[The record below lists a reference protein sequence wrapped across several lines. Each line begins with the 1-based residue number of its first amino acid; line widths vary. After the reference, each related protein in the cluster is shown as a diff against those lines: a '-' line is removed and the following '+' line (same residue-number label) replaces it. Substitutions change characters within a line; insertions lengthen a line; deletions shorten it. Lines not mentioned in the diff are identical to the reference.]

1 MLVSALTRSYG
12 LIFPSLRRFASL
24 DTVKVGW
31 VPGLEEPT
39 APVPGRNPIWSET
52 GSEVF
57 RDLKCGD
64 SIFVHGASGTP
75 GVLLS
80 LLCQHV
86 KTSDLKNLNILSLL
100 PMGPLSSLIDDVRD
114 KLRLTTAL
122 ANKYCRE
129 AVNDGRADFIP
140 ISSSEM
146 PLLYRH
152 KHVNLDYALISVTP
166 PDKHGF
172 CSLGTFVGTARSAVQ
187 SAKTIV
193 AQVNPVQPVTYGDS
207 TIHVSKI
214 DYLVNGPQ
222 QLLETSWKT
231 ISPMERKVANIIADN
246 LVDDGATLQLS
257 PSKISQQLT
266 TQLRGHKD
274 LGIHTECFGDG
285 EIDLVHLGVV
295 NNRFKAVCRGR
306 IVASYVIGTKKTFD
320 FINENPLVAL
330 YDIAWVNAP
339 ELIALNPKVTA
350 INHAFEMDLSGQSS
364 SDGYD
369 GRIYTGVGGVIDF
382 LRGASTASDGAGKPV
397 IAMTS
402 LNDEGK
408 STIVPFLSRGT
419 SVVATRAHVH
429 YVVTEYGIAY
439 LFGKNL
445 RQRAHALIQ
454 IAHPDFRESLERA
467 AFDRLKCMPSP

>member
-1 MLVSALTRSYG
+1 MLVSALTKGYG
-12 LIFPSLRRFASL
+12 LIFPPLLRFASL

-57 RDLKCGD
+57 RDLKSGD

-80 LLCQHV
+80 LLFQHA

-193 AQVNPVQPVTYGDS
+193 AQVNPMQPVTYGDS

-246 LVDDGATLQLS
+246 LVDNGATLQLS

-306 IVASYVIGTKKTFD
+306 IVAT
-320 FINENPLVAL
+320 L